1 MPIVYVPAP
10 LRRQTG
16 GQTKVE
22 VPGATVGEVLTNL
35 MTAYPGLSEQILDP
49 AGQVRAYINIFVN
62 SAEMRSLRG
71 QATPVAPKD
80 EISIIPAMA
89 GGVG

>member
-1 MPIVYVPAP
+1 VAIVYVPVP

-22 VPGATVGEVLTNL
+22 VAGSTVGEVLANL
-35 MTAYPGLSEQILDP
+35 GAAYPGLSEQILDP

-62 SAEMRSLRG
+62 STEMRTLRG

-89 GGVG
+89 GGAG